1 MLSKLIIPVIDT
13 ENSTFETDVKMS
25 NEEFKYLQEQALLK
39 TNSLVNDYMDR
50 GYTRQNIKKEQ
61 INDKTKYASYKS
73 ECLFLSPRKEEINEQ
88 FFKDLC
94 DKENAF
100 LLIININPNDMH
112 NNAEEEIK
120 FWADDS
126 DRILNDHTLN
136 ERTRI
141 KALPI
146 KTLGIE
152 LNGED
157 YNLINCKLIENR
169 SDRKFPFYYIIL
181 VERISKN

>member
-25 NEEFKYLQEQALLK
+25 NEEFRYLQEQALIEK
-39 TNSLVNDYMDR
+39 N
-50 GYTRQNIKKEQ
+50 NINKGIRNYRNTDEH
-61 INDKTKYASYKS
+61 ISNTTKYNTFKS
-73 ECLFLSPRKEEINEQ
+73 ECLFLTPRKEEINED
-88 FFKDLC
+88 FFINLFDR
-94 DKENAF
+94 ENAF
-100 LLIININPNDMH
+100 LLLININPNDMH

-126 DRILNDHTLN
+126 DRILNDYTLDD
-136 ERTRI
+136 RTRI

-181 VERISKN
+181 VEKISKN

>member
-13 ENSTFETDVKMS
+13 ENSTFETDIKMS
-25 NEEFKYLQEQALLK
+25 NEEFEYLQEQALIEK
-39 TNSLVNDYMDR
+39 ND
-50 GYTRQNIKKEQ
+50 
-61 INDKTKYASYKS
+61 INKGIRNHRNKDEHIINTTKYNTFKS
-73 ECLFLSPRKEEINEQ
+73 ECLFLTPRKEEINED
-88 FFKDLC
+88 FFINLLN
-94 DKENAF
+94 KENAF
-100 LLIININPNDMH
+100 LLLININPNDMH

-126 DRILNDHTLN
+126 DRILNDHTLDD
-136 ERTRI
+136 RTRI

-146 KTLGIE
+146 KILGIE

-157 YNLINCKLIENR
+157 YNLLNCKIIENR

>member
-1 MLSKLIIPVIDT
+1 
-13 ENSTFETDVKMS
+13 
-25 NEEFKYLQEQALLK
+25 
-39 TNSLVNDYMDR
+39 
-50 GYTRQNIKKEQ
+50 
-61 INDKTKYASYKS
+61 
-73 ECLFLSPRKEEINEQ
+73 
-88 FFKDLC
+88 
-94 DKENAF
+94 
-100 LLIININPNDMH
+100 MH

-126 DRILNDHTLN
+126 DRILNDHVLDD
-136 ERTRI
+136 RTRI

>member
-25 NEEFKYLQEQALLK
+25 NEEFKYLQEQALIEK
-39 TNSLVNDYMDR
+39 ND
-50 GYTRQNIKKEQ
+50 
-61 INDKTKYASYKS
+61 INKGIRNHRNTDEHISNTTKYNTFKS
-73 ECLFLSPRKEEINEQ
+73 ECLFLTPRKEEINED
-88 FFKDLC
+88 FFINLLDR
-94 DKENAF
+94 ENAF
-100 LLIININPNDMH
+100 LLLININPNDMH

-126 DRILNDHTLN
+126 DRILNDYTLDD
-136 ERTRI
+136 RTRI

-181 VERISKN
+181 VEKISKN

>member
-13 ENSTFETDVKMS
+13 ENSTFETNVKMT
-25 NEEFKYLQEQALLK
+25 NEEFEYLQEQALIEK
-39 TNSLVNDYMDR
+39 NDINKGIR
-50 GYTRQNIKKEQ
+50 NHRNIEEH
-61 INDKTKYASYKS
+61 INNTTKYVSYKS

-126 DRILNDHTLN
+126 DRILNDYTLDD
-136 ERTRI
+136 RTRI

>member
-25 NEEFKYLQEQALLK
+25 NEEFRYLQEQALIEK
-39 TNSLVNDYMDR
+39 ND
-50 GYTRQNIKKEQ
+50 
-61 INDKTKYASYKS
+61 INKGIRNYRNTDEHISNTTKYNTFKS
-73 ECLFLSPRKEEINEQ
+73 ECLFLTPRKEEINED
-88 FFKDLC
+88 FFINLL

-100 LLIININPNDMH
+100 LLLININPNDMH

-126 DRILNDHTLN
+126 DRILNDHTLD

-157 YNLINCKLIENR
+157 YNLLNCKLIENR

>member
-25 NEEFKYLQEQALLK
+25 NEEFRYLQEQALIEK
-39 TNSLVNDYMDR
+39 ND
-50 GYTRQNIKKEQ
+50 
-61 INDKTKYASYKS
+61 INKGIRNYRNTDEHISNTTKYNTFKS
-73 ECLFLSPRKEEINEQ
+73 ECLFLTPRKEEINED
-88 FFKDLC
+88 FFINLLDR
-94 DKENAF
+94 ENAF
-100 LLIININPNDMH
+100 LLLININPNDMH

-120 FWADDS
+120 FWVDDS
-126 DRILNDHTLN
+126 DRILNDYTLDD
-136 ERTRI
+136 RTRI

-181 VERISKN
+181 VEKISKN

>member
-25 NEEFKYLQEQALLK
+25 NEEFRYLQEQALIEK
-39 TNSLVNDYMDR
+39 ND
-50 GYTRQNIKKEQ
+50 
-61 INDKTKYASYKS
+61 INKGIRNYRNTDEHISNTTKYNTFKS
-73 ECLFLSPRKEEINEQ
+73 ECLFLTPRKEEINED
-88 FFKDLC
+88 FFINLLDR
-94 DKENAF
+94 ENAF
-100 LLIININPNDMH
+100 LLLININPNDMH

-126 DRILNDHTLN
+126 DRILNDYTLDD
-136 ERTRI
+136 RTRI

-181 VERISKN
+181 VEKISKN